1 MFDSDSFEQLGN
13 MREIIINSNE
23 KEQRLDRFL
32 TKYLTNASSGN
43 IQKMLRKRCFKVNGK
58 REKNGALFLQEG
70 DSLEIFLTE
79 ESLLPLLKS
88 NQIHLHTVKNKL
100 KVIFEDDNILV
111 INKPSG
117 QLTVPDSSND
127 TESLTTQVQQIY
139 NSLCSITFSPSPIQ
153 RLDKNTSGLVV
164 FAKNYDSLKQ
174 LNQKM
179 RDRKIKKYYQCIV
192 EGTPNKKTGSIKG
205 YLKKDSKTNKVTFI
219 NNDPQDTFQNLK
231 AIHTDYKVL
240 SSKGGFSL
248 VEIELHSGR
257 SHQIRVSMAHL
268 GHPIIGD
275 IKYGAQKQILNK
287 QPSHQVLHA
296 YKIII
301 TELCIEY
308 PSDSINNIWAS
319 V

>member
-1 MFDSDSFEQLGN
+1 
-13 MREIIINSNE
+13 MRKIIISSNE

-32 TKYLTNASSGN
+32 TKYLAHASSGN

-88 NQIHLHTVKNKL
+88 NQKHLHTVKNKL

-127 TESLTTQVQQIY
+127 KESLTTQVQQTY

-153 RLDKNTSGLVV
+153 RLDKNTSGLVI
-164 FAKNYDSLKQ
+164 FAKNYNSLKQ

-179 RDRKIKKYYQCIV
+179 RDRKIQKYYQCIV
-192 EGTPNKKTGSIKG
+192 EGTPKHKKGTIKG
-205 YLKKDSKTNKVTFI
+205 HLKKDSKTNKVTFVT
-219 NNDPQDTFQNLK
+219 NHSQDTFEHLK
-231 AIHTDYKVL
+231 TIHTDYKVL
-240 SSKGGFSL
+240 SSKSGFSL
-248 VEIELHSGR
+248 VEVELHSGR

-275 IKYGAQKQILNK
+275 IKYGAQKPFLNN
-287 QPSHQVLHA
+287 QPSHQLLHA
-296 YKIII
+296 YKVII
-301 TELCIEY
+301 TKLCIEY
-308 PSDSINNIWAS
+308 SSDSINKIWAS
-319 V
+319 I